1 MKIGELAKR
10 TGLAPSAIRFYESAG
25 LLKMVQRRAN
35 GYRTYP
41 EEALLA
47 LELIMF
53 GQQAG
58 FSLEQIGA
66 LLPSDL
72 TQWQG
77 EVLVERLRSK
87 IADIEQ
93 LQAKL
98 AETKAHLLSIV
109 EDIESRPEGVDCSTN
124 AQRVLSRLK
133 LADSGT

>member
-10 TGLAPSAIRFYESAG
+10 TGLAPSAIRFYEGAG

-35 GYRTYP
+35 GYRSYP
-41 EEALLA
+41 EEAVLA
-47 LELIMF
+47 LELIML

-58 FSLEQIGA
+58 FSLEEIGA

-77 EVLVERLRSK
+77 EVLVARLRSK

-98 AETKAHLLSIV
+98 AETKTHLLRIV
-109 EDIESRPEGVDCSTN
+109 EDIESRPDDVDCATN

-133 LADSGT
+133 QGEENA